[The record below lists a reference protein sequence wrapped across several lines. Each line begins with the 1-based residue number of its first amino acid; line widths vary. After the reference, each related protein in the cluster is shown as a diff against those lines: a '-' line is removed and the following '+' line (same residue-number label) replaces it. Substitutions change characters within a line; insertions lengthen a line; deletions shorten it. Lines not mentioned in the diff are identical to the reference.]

1 MARETDKRS
10 DRGEQSANAGAG
22 GVGRPPADDALRRV
36 AAQADSGPGFLGSL
50 REWLDALIIAFVL
63 AMFIRT
69 FVVELFKIPSGSMSP
84 TLLGD
89 WVAEGQ
95 ALDESGQARQF
106 LLIANRPQTVT
117 DMERMPVQVQVY
129 QKDASGNYRYQGK
142 RFGSSLTPSQQMLLD
157 EKGHREEH
165 RIFVNKMAY
174 WFKPPDRGDIV
185 VFKVPLKKEPSVY
198 IRADGVNVPVRHTYN
213 RNTSVYV
220 KRAVAFGGEEVMIR
234 DGDERLYING
244 QPLTEPPIF
253 QQRQYF
259 PPQYNGFGPREKV
272 YYDKVPEGQVLM
284 LGDNSDNSLDSRYW
298 GSVPQEN
305 LRGKAFL
312 RYWPWRKFKFLE

>member
-1 MARETDKRS
+1 MARETDKQPEH
-10 DRGEQSANAGAG
+10 GEQSANAGK
-22 GVGRPPADDALRRV
+22 GRPPADDPLRRL
-36 AAQADSGPGFLGSL
+36 AEQADSGPGFLAHL
-50 REWLDALIIAFVL
+50 RDWLDALVIAFVL

-95 ALDESGQARQF
+95 ALDEGGQPHQY
-106 LLIANRPQTVT
+106 LLIASRPQTAI
-117 DMERMPVQVQVY
+117 DMERLPVQVQVY
-129 QKDASGNYRYQGK
+129 QKDASGNYRYQGR
-142 RFGSSLTPSQQMLLD
+142 RFGSSLTPTQQILLD

-174 WFKPPDRGDIV
+174 WFKQPKRGDIV
-185 VFKVPLKKEPSVY
+185 IFKVPLKKEPSVY
-198 IRADGVNVPVRHTYN
+198 QRADGVNVPVRHIYN

-234 DGDERLYING
+234 KGDERLYVNG
-244 QPLTEPPIF
+244 KPVTDPPIF

-259 PPQYNGFGPREKV
+259 PPEYNVFGVREDV
-272 YYDKVPEGQVLM
+272 FYDKVPEGQIFM
-284 LGDNSDNSLDSRYW
+284 LGDNSDSSLDSRYW
-298 GSVPQEN
+298 GGVPVAN